1 MHIEYEIK
9 KLNDI
14 EIAVSKKVEVGAT
27 MPTQCQS
34 SMQELRAG
42 MLNQQNGFKNIGEPI
57 PTLNG
62 NPKIINNRHICGL
75 TIVGELE
82 FIQEWEDIDNITEAD
97 LKEYEEYL
105 YTTPSVGNFTYDLE
119 KKQSVTTSTDKEVT
133 DWHFRAIH
141 NYNLN
146 VPKMTTRIKS
156 EDAKIIYLIT
166 NLQYDFR
173 QKDIAPNG
181 EEVVE
186 KKTAAGFEEDTYLYM
201 HRPCQIDGTDY
212 DEDTFILQS
221 NDATIKNLTN
231 KPNRIVQFWRTN

>member
-1 MHIEYEIK
+1 MNIHEYQAK
-9 KLNDI
+9 GLLRNY
-14 EIAVSKKVEVGAT
+14 GA
-27 MPTQCQS
+27 PVADG
-34 SMQELRAG
+34 R
-42 MLNQQNGFKNIGEPI
+42 
-57 PTLNG
+57 
-62 NPKIINNRHICGL
+62 
-75 TIVGELE
+75 IV
-82 FIQEWEDIDNITEAD
+82 
-97 LKEYEEYL
+97 
-105 YTTPSVGNFTYDLE
+105 V
-119 KKQSVTTSTDKEVT
+119 
-133 DWHFRAIH
+133 
-141 NYNLN
+141 
-146 VPKMTTRIKS
+146 KS

-221 NDATIKNLTN
+221 NDATIKNLTD